1 VKQVRSDQRSGDT
14 GAESDA
20 RRLMRGENQ
29 GEQRKDRRRY
39 KARQRD
45 SDIRMSQAERKQMKT
60 FANDAT
66 PTVISSR
73 ASEARRA
80 NS

>member
-1 VKQVRSDQRSGDT
+1 MKQVRSDQRSGDT

-29 GEQRKDRRRY
+29 GERRKDRRRY

-45 SDIRMSQAERKQMKT
+45 SDIRYEPGQAKADE
-60 FANDAT
+60 D
-66 PTVISSR
+66 VC
-73 ASEARRA
+73 
-80 NS
+80 